1 MSAPHPRQSDEPGP
15 GPQLPLLHQVAY
27 CSRAAPEVDAST
39 VERIVATARRT
50 NPAQGIT
57 GLLVFGSGV
66 FFQWLEG
73 PRDHITGLMAKIL
86 RDPRHDEV
94 VTLSHSEEVRER
106 LFPDWSMELVTP
118 DQIREVLL
126 DAFGERGG
134 RAEHRIAEPAA
145 GEDRFERPERADA
158 ARIASF

>member
-126 DAFGERGG
+126 DALASAEDEQNTASLNRLLEKIDSNGLSGLMP
-134 RAEHRIAEPAA
+134 RA
-145 GEDRFERPERADA
+145 
-158 ARIASF
+158 

>member
-1 MSAPHPRQSDEPGP
+1 MSAQHPRQGDEPGP
-15 GPQLPLLHQVAY
+15 DPQLPLLHQVVY
-27 CSRAAPEVDAST
+27 CSRAAREVDGA
-39 VERIVATARRT
+39 VVDRIVATARRI

-73 PRDHITGLMAKIL
+73 PRDHITGLMARIR

-94 VTLSHSEEVRER
+94 VMLSQNEEVQER

-126 DAFGERGG
+126 DALASTEDEKNAESLTRLLEKIDSNGLG
-134 RAEHRIAEPAA
+134 RLMREV
-145 GEDRFERPERADA
+145 
-158 ARIASF
+158 

>member
-39 VERIVATARRT
+39 VDRIVATARRT

-118 DQIREVLL
+118 EQIREVLL
-126 DAFGERGG
+126 DALASAEDEQNAASLTRLLEKIDSNGLSGLMP
-134 RAEHRIAEPAA
+134 RA
-145 GEDRFERPERADA
+145 
-158 ARIASF
+158 

>member
-1 MSAPHPRQSDEPGP
+1 
-15 GPQLPLLHQVAY
+15 VAY
-27 CSRAAPEVDAST
+27 CSRAAPEVDALT
-39 VERIVATARRT
+39 VDRIVATARRT

-126 DAFGERGG
+126 DALASTEDEQNAASLTRLLEKIDSNGLG
-134 RAEHRIAEPAA
+134 RLMREV
-145 GEDRFERPERADA
+145 
-158 ARIASF
+158 

>member
-39 VERIVATARRT
+39 VDRIVATARRT

-118 DQIREVLL
+118 EQIREVLL
-126 DAFGERGG
+126 DALA
-134 RAEHRIAEPAA
+134 RAEDEQNAA
-145 GEDRFERPERADA
+145 SLTRLLEKIDSNGLSGLMPRA
-158 ARIASF
+158 

>member
-1 MSAPHPRQSDEPGP
+1 
-15 GPQLPLLHQVAY
+15 VVY

-39 VERIVATARRT
+39 VDRIVATARRT

-73 PRDHITGLMAKIL
+73 PRDHITGLMARIKH
-86 RDPRHDEV
+86 DPRHDEV

-126 DAFGERGG
+126 DALASTEDEQNAASLTRLLEKIDSNGLG
-134 RAEHRIAEPAA
+134 RLMREV
-145 GEDRFERPERADA
+145 
-158 ARIASF
+158 

>member
-39 VERIVATARRT
+39 VDRIVATARRS

-126 DAFGERGG
+126 DALANAEDEQNSASLTRLLEKIDSNGLSGLMP
-134 RAEHRIAEPAA
+134 RA
-145 GEDRFERPERADA
+145 
-158 ARIASF
+158 

>member
-27 CSRAAPEVDAST
+27 CSRAAPGVDAST

-126 DAFGERGG
+126 DALASAEDEQNTASLNRLLEKIDSNGLSGLMP
-134 RAEHRIAEPAA
+134 RA
-145 GEDRFERPERADA
+145 
-158 ARIASF
+158 

>member
-39 VERIVATARRT
+39 VDRIVATARRT

-126 DAFGERGG
+126 DALASAEDEQNAASLTRLLEKIDSNGLSGLMP
-134 RAEHRIAEPAA
+134 RA
-145 GEDRFERPERADA
+145 
-158 ARIASF
+158 

>member
-1 MSAPHPRQSDEPGP
+1 MSASHQRANDEPGP
-15 GPQLPLLHQVAY
+15 GPELPLLQQVVY
-27 CSRAAPEVDAST
+27 CSRAARGVDAAA
-39 VERIVATARRT
+39 VDRIIDTARRA
-50 NPAQGIT
+50 NPQLGIS

-73 PRDHITGLMAKIL
+73 PRDHITALMARIR

-94 VTLSHSEEVRER
+94 VMLSQSEEVRER

-126 DAFGERGG
+126 DAL
-134 RAEHRIAEPAA
+134 ANT
-145 GEDRFERPERADA
+145 EDEKNTESLNRLLEKIDSTGLGSLMRNA
-158 ARIASF
+158 